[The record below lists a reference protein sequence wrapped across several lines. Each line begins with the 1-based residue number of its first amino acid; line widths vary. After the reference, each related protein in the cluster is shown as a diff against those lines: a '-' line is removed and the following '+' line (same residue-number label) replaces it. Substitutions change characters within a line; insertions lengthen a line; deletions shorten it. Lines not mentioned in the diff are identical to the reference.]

1 MHELTDPLNFYNP
14 QCLSGL
20 ILFFFHLKTRSY
32 ISQGNRGKH
41 DFWTK
46 FGNSGHSA
54 YSRPLGKIIIKRLSA
69 ILCNEVKAF
78 IQEFSDFHEAAIS
91 QDFFILVCM

>member
-1 MHELTDPLNFYNP
+1 MPGSIPKFISFETQIIHQSTKKKENVIFFLT
-14 QCLSGL
+14 
-20 ILFFFHLKTRSY
+20 R
-32 ISQGNRGKH
+32 
-41 DFWTK
+41 

-91 QDFFILVCM
+91 QDFFILV

>member
-1 MHELTDPLNFYNP
+1 M
-14 QCLSGL
+14 SGSVPK
-20 ILFFFHLKTRSY
+20 F
-32 ISQGNRGKH
+32 ISFENEIIHQSRKKRGKR
-41 DFWTK
+41 DLWTK

-91 QDFFILVCM
+91 QDFFYFSMYLI

>member
-1 MHELTDPLNFYNP
+1 MFVRVGPKIYFIRKRDHTSVKE
-14 QCLSGL
+14 
-20 ILFFFHLKTRSY
+20 K
-32 ISQGNRGKH
+32 RGKR
-41 DFWTK
+41 DLWTQ

-91 QDFFILVCM
+91 QDFLI